1 MSNIAAVFRP
11 SEPEVFSCGSNRNGT
26 LGYSSN
32 YGQPSTDS
40 AKARDSVL
48 SSFFLLPDTCRST
61 SALIR
66 ILILILLPTAHNHV
80 LCSVQQGEEGWD
92 IEFFPRCIKG
102 LLGKRIFQVEAS
114 TGMAGALTG
123 AAQILLFIAIL
134 MIIYCY
140 CYYLCIIYSFDY
152 CYYSL

>member
-32 YGQPSTDS
+32 YGQPNTDS
-40 AKARDSVL
+40 AKARNSVL
-48 SSFFLLPDTCRST
+48 SSFFFLPDTCRST
-61 SALIR
+61 SAL

-80 LCSVQQGEEGWD
+80 VSSVQQGEEGWD

-123 AAQILLFIAIL
+123 AAQILLIVLTF
-134 MIIYCY
+134 
-140 CYYLCIIYSFDY
+140 
-152 CYYSL
+152 